1 MLGAVSC
8 FPPSLPVG
16 SACHNAFCTQVD
28 LKLSGFHDVIQDGVV
43 LSCGGS
49 AGPTCLALRQDD
61 AQQKNNGTKGATW
74 RGFGTGKNAFEGVP
88 QWQHHSQLDYNR
100 YYATGFEANCQ
111 PIKTY
116 CGCDQGR
123 AYLVAPLFLEAQ
135 PG

>member
-16 SACHNAFCTQVD
+16 SACHNAFYTQVD

-61 AQQKNNGTKGATW
+61 ARQKNKDDRTVNRTKGITW
-74 RGFGTGKNAFEGVP
+74 RGFGAGKNAFEGVP
-88 QWQHHSQLDYNR
+88 KWQHHSQLDYNR
-100 YYATGFEANCQ
+100 YYATGF
-111 PIKTY
+111 
-116 CGCDQGR
+116 
-123 AYLVAPLFLEAQ
+123 
-135 PG
+135 